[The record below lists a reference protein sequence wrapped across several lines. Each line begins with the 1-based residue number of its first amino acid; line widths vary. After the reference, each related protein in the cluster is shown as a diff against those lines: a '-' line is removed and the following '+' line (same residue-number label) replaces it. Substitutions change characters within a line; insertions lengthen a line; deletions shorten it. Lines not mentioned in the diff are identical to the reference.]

1 MTVSEMQL
9 CAEETLDFFFQ
20 TMLDIPF
27 AKDDIVIEFVPKGKM
42 VSRYK
47 ALCSMYAPDKK
58 LNDSKEAQLAS
69 AVAANAIIG
78 RDKSAVLVRVNPKNR
93 EQEWRQ
99 IIFHELMHIFCAK
112 SEMDE
117 EHFIDIYGSGHTPD
131 MNPADKTYDGFLNAG
146 YVVWSEFIAQYY
158 ALIHTQSQ
166 TYTFGDVADYAYSL
180 LDEVSIQNNEH
191 DSKTS
196 FAMACSY
203 LLTCDDG
210 NLLSDLMPLDDAKVN
225 EQSTEAT
232 LRSCLGH
239 IHRNLQEEKP
249 WKISE
254 EYIAELG
261 SKYLLFRVLNS
272 IG

>member
-9 CAEETLDFFFQ
+9 CAEKTLDFFLQ
-20 TMLDIPF
+20 TMPDIPF
-27 AKDDIVIEFVPKGKM
+27 AKEDIVIEFVPKGKM

-47 ALCSMYAPDKK
+47 ALCSMYASDKM
-58 LNDSKEAQLAS
+58 LNDSKASQLAN
-69 AVAANAIIG
+69 AVTANAIIG
-78 RDKSAVLVRVNPKNR
+78 RDKSAVLVRANPKNR

-117 EHFIDIYGSGHTPD
+117 KHFIDIYGSGHTPN

-158 ALIHTQSQ
+158 ALKYTQLQ
-166 TYTFGDVADYAYSL
+166 AYTFGDVEDYAYSL
-180 LDEVSIQNNEH
+180 LDEASIQNDEY

-210 NLLSDLMPLDDAKVN
+210 NLLSDLMPLDDAKAD
-225 EQSTEAT
+225 EQSTEFA
-232 LRSCLGH
+232 LPQL
-239 IHRNLQEEKP
+239 P
-249 WKISE
+249 
-254 EYIAELG
+254 
-261 SKYLLFRVLNS
+261 
-272 IG
+272 